1 MPVTRQTFDS
11 FADMPD
17 GLRVFLFSEDF
28 NGAETALQKNYGFS
42 DEQKI
47 LVGDQV
53 MDVIFGDAE
62 LKEAIDAI
70 KLALVPKPLDEN
82 KWKEF
87 LADLLKAEAWPLRD
101 LLGSELTQ
109 ILEEYRVTTA
119 GWPQT
124 KIYLKPMTYSAA
136 AGEVASL
143 AGFTL
148 LSPQARE
155 RLRDLIMSRVKGVR
169 IDAQVKEVLVRPADF
184 GGLGLSADEADKTI
198 KTINDLIANVR
209 IMSEDEYADW
219 LSDEA
224 RKRTEAE
231 VAAKKAAE
239 GPVSEEDAEI
249 AKIKAA
255 MPVVSKPATVLDEAV
270 EKIYA
275 SLTFKPS
282 DEYLINRLRHIISSR
297 LRDVRSALEVV
308 QLLQRDTKVGGVGL
322 ESTQARALGDQ
333 IEAAYQTSHDSILA
347 EEKKKIE
354 DQMFEQKNKIE
365 ERKKR
370 EAEEHAKWYQEKIQV
385 RQQEEVQK
393 QQMAEQMKK
402 TFLAGSAAPAP
413 ALPMDIKEAKKEK
426 ERFGEMVPAVAA
438 GATPIAPPKTP
449 ETQVP
454 TSQTGLK
461 ATESVPTTPFTATNA
476 PVQAARPEVR
486 VSKETIMKQPLAP
499 GLKPRIED
507 VKFTSPKLT
516 GLVDELK
523 QVTLSEFRR
532 MAKDPEGAAQ
542 KILQK
547 IETLGQES
555 FEKRVKGIQAWQ
567 QSPMQQAYLSLVSES
582 FRQGKS
588 VPEIAEVRHAAG
600 QDSPS
605 PAEVAAVI
613 SLNSKLHF

>member
-17 GLRVFLFSEDF
+17 GLRIFLFSEEF
-28 NGAETALQKNYGFS
+28 NDAENRLQKNYSFS

-47 LVGDQV
+47 LIGDQM
-53 MDVIFGDAE
+53 MDVMFGDSE
-62 LKEAIDAI
+62 LKEAVEAI
-70 KLALVPKPLDEN
+70 KTALVPKPLDEN
-82 KWKEF
+82 RWKE
-87 LADLLKAEAWPLRD
+87 LLIDLLKVEVWPLRD

-109 ILEEYRVTTA
+109 ILEEYRISTA

-184 GGLGLSADEADKTI
+184 GGLGLNADEADKTI
-198 KTINDLIANVR
+198 KTINDLIANVKV
-209 IMSEDEYADW
+209 MSEDEYADW
-219 LSDEA
+219 LSEEA
-224 RKRTEAE
+224 RRKTDAE
-231 VAAKKAAE
+231 IAAKKAAE
-239 GPVSEEDAEI
+239 GPAAEEDPEI

-255 MPVVSKPATVLDEAV
+255 MPVPSKPATVLDEAV

-275 SLTFKPS
+275 SLTYKPT

-297 LRDVRSALEVV
+297 LRDVRSALEVI

-322 ESTQARALGDQ
+322 DQQQARTLGDQ
-333 IEAAYQTSHDSILA
+333 IETAYQTSHDSIMA
-347 EEKKKIE
+347 EEKKKI
-354 DQMFEQKNKIE
+354 DIQMLEQKNKIE
-365 ERKKR
+365 ERKQR

-385 RQQEEVQK
+385 RQQEETQK

-402 TFLAGSAAPAP
+402 SFMAGSAAPAP

-426 ERFGEMVPAVAA
+426 ERFGDMVPAVAA
-438 GATPIAPPKTP
+438 GAAPIAAPKTP
-449 ETQVP
+449 ETVP
-454 TSQTGLK
+454 I
-461 ATESVPTTPFTATNA
+461 TPFTTTNA
-476 PVQAARPEVR
+476 PVQAARPEVK
-486 VSKETIMKQPLAP
+486 VSKETIMKQTLAP
-499 GLKPRIED
+499 GLKPRIDD
-507 VKFTSPKLT
+507 VKFASPRLT

-547 IETLGQES
+547 IETLGGES

-588 VPEIAEVRHAAG
+588 VPEVAEIRHAAG